1 LYEREELYDFFDHEE
16 DEIFLS
22 KIKSFYNHETIPVVV
37 ENDID
42 TGGTKFIGGFDDL
55 KEHLEERK

>member
-1 LYEREELYDFFDHEE
+1 LYDFFDHEE